1 MVVFGA
7 LLALGNPKR
16 KGMMIAFV
24 FLCQVRTQIS
34 VRPDVC
40 PLAKLYT
47 QVGFGWAQYL
57 SIAFIQ
63 FGVPQV
69 ELGISGGLAGVARFA
84 GGAVAISGKHVTAFA
99 TRHVADR

>member
-1 MVVFGA
+1 MVVFGS
-7 LLALGNPKR
+7 LMALGNPQR

-24 FLCQVRTQIS
+24 FLCQT
-34 VRPDVC
+34 
-40 PLAKLYT
+40 
-47 QVGFGWAQYL
+47 GFGWAQYL

-84 GGAVAISGKHVTAFA
+84 GGAVAISGMFIFLGRCAKLHRVG
-99 TRHVADR
+99 RRG